1 MGLRW
6 DAKKEQ
12 FVAGGGKRGRPKGS
26 RTVSADTSR
35 ALMPGEPEQK
45 LLPEIV
51 LSEEAPKEALIIAQI
66 RNFLHGYPMTPI
78 LEAELVRKGLDVNE
92 FKTKEKNEVA
102 IHLHGIEDYLVE
114 VLASRHEDMGNY
126 VPRGTTASM
135 GSVLPALSERNKG
148 GNPRG

>member
-1 MGLRW
+1 MGIKW
-6 DAKKEQ
+6 SESKQEFITD
-12 FVAGGGKRGRPKGS
+12 GRGRRKGS
-26 RTVSADTSR
+26 GAVPGAVK
-35 ALMPGEPEQK
+35 ALTEGKQSKELP
-45 LLPEIV
+45 PEIV

-92 FKTKEKNEVA
+92 FKTKQRNEVA

>member
-1 MGLRW
+1 MPPKWSEKQQRFIV
-6 DAKKEQ
+6 DR
-12 FVAGGGKRGRPKGS
+12 RGRPKGS
-26 RTVSADTSR
+26 GEVPSAVK
-35 ALMPGEPEQK
+35 ALTEGEQSKELP
-45 LLPEIV
+45 PEIV

-114 VLASRHEDMGNY
+114 VLASRHENMGNY
-126 VPRGTTASM
+126 VPRGTTAGM
-135 GSVLPALSERNKG
+135 GTVLSALSGERNKK
-148 GNPRG
+148 GNPRE